1 MDLLRRLAIKAGL
14 FVLSLFVILVA
25 QFFLFQIDIS
35 CPGFTYNMCWS
46 AHYLPPPPPRQAN
59 VSVIIHRITSQVE
72 GAYGFGQPVWIR
84 FLDYLKLM
92 LTGNFG
98 YNVGPST
105 FQGEVASTISQR
117 LPFTAL
123 LAFSVAAVV
132 VIVSLVLG
140 ISALAGRARRLS
152 PVPAIAFALAG
163 VGLPLFL
170 FWSLW
175 RTTHPGGPT
184 WLVAL
189 FSHLV
194 PAGYV
199 PVGTSAFMKT
209 GTAYYGALFGSM
221 LAPFAEA
228 AAIVFLTALL
238 VRLLYRGSMRFMT
251 ALVMVLASSIL
262 WVMLLEVVFAWPGL
276 GQALYFSWITFDYP
290 LEQAVVFEMLVI
302 PFAIVFVTWCLE
314 DILVALRALPVTV
327 GRGSGVNQPNQPSSS
342 APPSPQTRG
351 LNAG

>member
-1 MDLLRRLAIKAGL
+1 M
-14 FVLSLFVILVA
+14 SLFVILVA
-25 QFFLFQIDIS
+25 QFFFFQIEIS
-35 CPGFTYNMCWS
+35 CPGLTYNMCWS

-72 GAYGFGQPVWIR
+72 GAYGFGQPVWTR

-98 YNVGPST
+98 YNVGPSS

-132 VIVSLVLG
+132 VVASLVLG

-152 PVPAIAFALAG
+152 PVPAVAFALAG

-175 RTTHPGGPT
+175 RTIHPGGPT
-184 WLVAL
+184 WLVPL

-199 PVGTSAFMKT
+199 PVGTSTLMKT
-209 GTAYYGALFGSM
+209 GTTYYGALFGSM

-228 AAIVFLTALL
+228 AAIVFLTMLL
-238 VRLLYRGSMRFMT
+238 IWLLYRGSIRFMT
-251 ALVMVLASSIL
+251 AFVMVLVSSIL

-276 GQALYFSWITFDYP
+276 GQALYFSWIAFDYP
-290 LEQAVVFEMLVI
+290 LEQVVVFEMLVI
-302 PFAIVFVTWCLE
+302 PLAIVFVTWCLE
-314 DILVALRALPVTV
+314 DILVALRAPPVTV
-327 GRGSGVNQPNQPSSS
+327 GRGSEANQPDQPSSS